1 MDTVVRHKL
10 NKTTCICKDYRVAKT
25 RRTNGTQEQVVAV
38 QTAKG
43 RIAVATYRVALSL
56 STARVG
62 IPYTLYNRQGD
73 VLSPQ

>member
-1 MDTVVRHKL
+1 
-10 NKTTCICKDYRVAKT
+10 VAKT

>member
-1 MDTVVRHKL
+1 M
-10 NKTTCICKDYRVAKT
+10 AKT

-56 STARVG
+56 WTARVG